1 MKLVRFA
8 AVAAALTAVG
18 AGSAQAALLGVV
30 QTYPDV
36 SLSQNWI
43 VYDHNGVDAD
53 TGLFRV
59 VSLGSTL
66 NKVAGGASGTTQGQ
80 SYTGTGDSTADVMFS
95 VQLNNITGAFEGGT
109 VSIGFGNNASAAG
122 FSWQG
127 TVTGFGFLDNGG
139 SFDATWTL
147 NSDQY
152 RNLPAA
158 FSNFTNGAYSGAPG
172 GMKINNTNGLGAG
185 NSWSGVLGRD
195 WVIGSGLVSTA
206 PLTLG
211 QLLSPTQLSPYFTGL
226 DATGR
231 IQLNST
237 VNVDAFVPLP
247 GAAWLL
253 FSGLGVLIPVARR
266 NGAKK
271 A

>member
-36 SLSQNWI
+36 TLNQNWI

-53 TGLFRV
+53 SGLFRV

-66 NKVAGGASGTTQGQ
+66 NKGSGGPTQGQ
-80 SYTGTGDSTADVMFS
+80 SYAGTGDSTADVMFS

-109 VSIGFGNNASAAG
+109 VSVGFGNNASAAG

-127 TVTGFGFLDNGG
+127 TITGFGFLDNGR

-152 RNLPAA
+152 RNMPAA

-172 GMKINNTNGLGAG
+172 GMKITNTGGFGAG

-195 WVIGSGLVSTA
+195 WVFGTGVQTSTA
-206 PLTLG
+206 QITPFLA
-211 QLLSPTQLSPYFTGL
+211 GL

-231 IQLNST
+231 IQLNNT
-237 VNVDAFVPLP
+237 
-247 GAAWLL
+247 
-253 FSGLGVLIPVARR
+253 
-266 NGAKK
+266 
-271 A
+271 